1 VYAFFYLCFCSFHVH
16 ESWYNENIKI
26 LVREIIGPAAAGSA
40 GPVGMP
46 ARWMELRSWACG
58 NDAAVLLITL
68 DTCFRAPN
76 TRRCTLCKHEYS
88 QLVLQS
94 KTDWQSNSGKR
105 VTPHYFVAKLLLA
118 ACRCRHRYPFVF
130 DFVCCQLRITV
141 KCFNVHV
148 VAYKRIAISY
158 SLKGSC

>member
-105 VTPHYFVAKLLLA
+105 ATLYFVAKLLLQPA
-118 ACRCRHRYPFVF
+118 DADTVTHLYLISSAVNSELLSN
-130 DFVCCQLRITV
+130 VLMYTWWRI
-141 KCFNVHV
+141 NASPSLVH
-148 VAYKRIAISY
+148 
-158 SLKGSC
+158 